1 MQVLRSGRFGGDRV
15 LNIDDRVI
23 FTFRHQPVTGADE
36 VDARVAV
43 LQVFAYGL
51 FELRTHQWHGLI
63 RENLISAL
71 DQVPVDAIALRL
83 EIGGGG
89 GEENLFRIDGF
100 RSRRT
105 IARFLV
111 VHRLEQLAD
120 LVGEVEDF

>member
-1 MQVLRSGRFGGDRV
+1 M
-15 LNIDDRVI
+15 I
-23 FTFRHQPVTGADE
+23 FTLRYQPVTGADE
-36 VDARVAV
+36 VYARVAV

-51 FELRTHQWHGLI
+51 FELSTHQWHGLI

-71 DQVPVDAIALRL
+71 DQVPVDAIAFRL

-89 GEENLFRIDGF
+89 GEENLFRIDGCSP
-100 RSRRT
+100 RCAV
-105 IARFLV
+105 ARFLV